1 MKTETRKKILDSWI
15 KWLADEANWASIT
28 DWCKS
33 LDMIL
38 NVSDVT
44 FECQHPIWHVAW
56 SDWSKDWETGYK
68 LASVL
73 TVYLTC
79 RKTCHNSKVSFDKIS
94 GVISAKPWG
103 RPLPSHVFPSLPS
116 PLPLEVSPL
125 NPARIKFHFFFAAS
139 INLSTSMLMP
149 AIINIHGSR
158 ALHNEGSSAPRCV
171 PHWHCA
177 QYGAVLRCILLLYSL
192 PERIE
197 QQNVAQYCVAL
208 LSVWILQLISM

>member
-68 LASVL
+68 LASVD
-73 TVYLTC
+73 LTC
-79 RKTCHNSKVSFDKIS
+79 RKTCHNSEVSFYKIS
-94 GVISAKPWG
+94 CVISAKPWG
-103 RPLPSHVFPSLPS
+103 GPFPSHLFPSSLPF
-116 PLPLEVSPL
+116 PLRS
-125 NPARIKFHFFFAAS
+125 K
-139 INLSTSMLMP
+139 P
-149 AIINIHGSR
+149 AIINIQGSR

-171 PHWHCA
+171 AHSRCA

-197 QQNVAQYCVAL
+197 RNMSRSTARHCFLCEYCSWFPCNRL
-208 LSVWILQLISM
+208 EQ